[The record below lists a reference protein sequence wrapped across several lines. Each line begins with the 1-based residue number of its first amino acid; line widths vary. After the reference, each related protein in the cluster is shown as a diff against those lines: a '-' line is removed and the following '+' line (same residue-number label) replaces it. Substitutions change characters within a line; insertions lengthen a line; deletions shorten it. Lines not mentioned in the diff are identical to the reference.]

1 MSVLIKIKWLSKH
14 YDKTWDEVS
23 NFIKKRFD
31 QVRNEKCLKNKVKS
45 YEGKIITN
53 FYDDGIQTDVSHC
66 IFLLIMLIGS
76 VFKIGK
82 NNYLQLVLE
91 EFKYTFKEKKDR

>member
-53 FYDDGIQTDVSHC
+53 FYDNGIPKDGFHC
-66 IFLLIMLIGS
+66 VCLSVLLVDS
-76 VFKIGK
+76 V
-82 NNYLQLVLE
+82 
-91 EFKYTFKEKKDR
+91 